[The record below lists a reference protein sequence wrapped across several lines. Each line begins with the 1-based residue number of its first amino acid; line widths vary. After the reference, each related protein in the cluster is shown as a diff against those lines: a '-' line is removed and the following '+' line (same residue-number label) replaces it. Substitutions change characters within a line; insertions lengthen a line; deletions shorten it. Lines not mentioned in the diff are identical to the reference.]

1 MKRPRIR
8 LRWLV
13 VVVAILSF
21 PAILWV
27 AFLLVVP
34 TDWARQRIASR
45 ISAVSGRSVRIASVR
60 IGFCGGVNLTGL
72 EIGAPGGASDPWL
85 RVVQTHLNICP
96 LQLLFHNKMEP
107 TETVV
112 QGINLRILRREDGS
126 LELDD
131 LVKGQAQ
138 APTTT
143 TTTTTASAE
152 ISHNCPL
159 SRLNL
164 RIQDAQVTVI
174 DMPTRTKL
182 EFRDISGRAI
192 SEGRSATIE
201 ELHGTVN
208 EGPFEVVAQ
217 LDRSTPTPSFEGH
230 IRASRISLDESMNA
244 LGYLV
249 PVLAGKSGDLEC
261 HGRLG
266 LDLYLRGQGAT
277 SAALRESVVGHGK
290 VSLDPIVL
298 DDSALMNA
306 LSTCIDLPPRNRGRV
321 GSVASDFAIKDGR
334 ISSDNLT
341 MDLITLP
348 IALAG
353 WTDLDGRVNYRLK
366 SERLVERLPSKAK
379 ELLAGLSIDAR
390 DLSTLKIEGDIRAP
404 EVLLDGVALN
414 PAQGQGQGQ
423 GSGPVD
429 DRQRLRELG
438 RRLRDRIL
446 R

>member
-1 MKRPRIR
+1 
-8 LRWLV
+8 V
-13 VVVAILSF
+13 
-21 PAILWV
+21 
-27 AFLLVVP
+27 FLLVVP
-34 TDWARQRIASR
+34 TDWARQRIAAR
-45 ISAVSGRSVRIASVR
+45 ISAVSGRSVQIASVR
-60 IGFCGGVNLTGL
+60 IGLCGGVNLTGL

-85 RVVQTHLNICP
+85 RVAQAHLNICP
-96 LQLLFHNKMEP
+96 LQLLFHGKVEP

-112 QGINLRILRREDGS
+112 RGITLRILRREDGS

-131 LVKGQAQ
+131 LVKGQAP
-138 APTTT
+138 APAP
-143 TTTTTASAE
+143 TTTTASAGG
-152 ISHNCPL
+152 SHNCPL

-164 RIQDAQVTVI
+164 RIDDAQVTVI
-174 DMPTRTKL
+174 DMPTRTRL
-182 EFRDISGRAI
+182 EFREISGRAI

-201 ELHGTVN
+201 ELHGTLN

-217 LDRSTPTPSFEGH
+217 LDRSTATPSFEGH

-249 PVLAGKSGDLEC
+249 PVLAGKSGNLEC

-266 LDLYLRGQGAT
+266 LDLYLRGRGAS
-277 SAALRESVVGHGK
+277 SAELRESVVGHGT

-306 LSTCIDLPPRNRGRV
+306 LSTCVDLPRNRGRV
-321 GSVASDFAIKDGR
+321 GSLASDFAIKDGR

-341 MDLITLP
+341 IDLITLP
-348 IALAG
+348 IVLAG

-366 SERLVERLPSKAK
+366 SERLLERLPSKAK

-390 DLSTLKIEGDIRAP
+390 DLTTLKIEGVFNAP
-404 EVLLDGVALN
+404 VVLLDGVALN
-414 PAQGQGQGQ
+414 GD
-423 GSGPVD
+423 GSSSTATPSPVD